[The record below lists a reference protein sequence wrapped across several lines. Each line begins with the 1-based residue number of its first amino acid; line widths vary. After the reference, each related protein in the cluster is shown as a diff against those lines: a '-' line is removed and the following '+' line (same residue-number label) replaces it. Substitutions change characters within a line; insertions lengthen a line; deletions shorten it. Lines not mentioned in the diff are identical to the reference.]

1 MSKYTI
7 ELRFLIDTFGDEVK
21 GWFSDYDLGEFLT
34 SDQVEAIN
42 TAGFWSKDRLA
53 QKIIDKYY
61 MREIGVETPGLFAHK
76 AKVFMRDIMEE
87 KAPLIYAKSILINPF
102 EDTNISEIFEGQS
115 NGVTNGTSTNT
126 GSGLTVNS
134 DTPEGEINKNNILS
148 GKYASTTSANEG
160 TSTTTDNG
168 TTNSNNNYVKTIRG
182 NQRKSPAELI
192 AQYQNNIRAIDKS
205 ITDAAGVLF
214 INIY

>member
-7 ELRFLIDTFGDEVK
+7 ELRYLVDTFGDEVK
-21 GWFSDYDLGEFLT
+21 SWFSDYDLGEFLT
-34 SDQVEAIN
+34 AEQVEAIEV
-42 TAGFWSKDRLA
+42 AGFWSKDRLA

-61 MREIGVETPGLFAHK
+61 MREIGVETPALFAHK

-102 EDTNISEIFEGQS
+102 EDTNISETFSGQS
-115 NGVTNGTSTNT
+115 NGVTNGTSTNS

-168 TTNSNNNYVKTIRG
+168 TTNSDNTYIKTIKG